1 MYLLTSHWNF
11 RVASTIEAHIWE
23 CISIRHHVTLLMF
36 VIAFLVYFG
45 FLTMEILLNHGPS
58 SDMGE
63 FINNIAF
70 LFGTLASILLVLI
83 LVRALGLVALFLW
96 TIYVAWDVATKN
108 SYRNAVCDVF
118 NKVREKINGIL
129 GVQINAVELQPQPQ
143 RHIVVEIQEVEGQDV
158 L

>member
-1 MYLLTSHWNF
+1 MKHTSGN
-11 RVASTIEAHIWE
+11 ASPFVTDY
-23 CISIRHHVTLLMF
+23 VTLLMLI
-36 VIAFLVYFG
+36 IAFLVYFG

-58 SDMGE
+58 SDMRE